1 MWCLARLLPLM
12 VGELVQVQDPK
23 WENFI
28 LMLTITT
35 YLFAPVTSVEIVP
48 YLKALINEHHES
60 FCQLYFDSLVIP
72 KMHYVIHLPDWML
85 RYSTNKNIPLLYV
98 LYMHVA
104 TCL

>member
-1 MWCLARLLPLM
+1 MVSCTVITTHGWRTSTSARPK
-12 VGELVQVQDPK
+12 VGEFYSHVDYHR
-23 WENFI
+23 I
-28 LMLTITT
+28 LI
-35 YLFAPVTSVEIVP
+35 APVTSVEIVP
-48 YLKALINEHHES
+48 YLKTLINEHHES
-60 FCQLYFDSLVIP
+60 FCQLYSDSPVIP